1 MLYCYIVISFPEKMN
16 KKNIIFGVLLV
27 IALIVFIKKD
37 FFAEKF
43 DKFINAGQSYKED
56 VLKIVLNEPE
66 TDISPYSLD
75 LNNKIR
81 SGNIFEGLVAFDR
94 NLKIVP
100 ALAVSWGNINPTT
113 WEFKLRKDVHFHD
126 KSDFNSKNVIDS
138 YNNARD
144 KIQTVLNTISEIK
157 AVDDYNIRIITK
169 APDPLL
175 LSKLTKFYIAR
186 PGNMGTGPYK
196 IREWLPGELIDFTA
210 FTDYWGKQPAY
221 RNVQYA
227 IIMNR
232 EQRKKDFENGQTDI
246 LVAVP
251 QDQALELPKK
261 QIKTSY
267 GMEVNFLM
275 FKLDDEL
282 MKNRTVRD
290 KIKTV
295 FDPAQIETIGNNF
308 VRQASQFVAPGVY
321 GYNSNIPPFQY
332 DENKR
337 AINLF
342 GDRLEKIKFDYLSSY
357 RTLSEYIIKQLKDAG
372 FSVKSNPVS
381 AQELIELISGNESQL
396 FLVGWQA
403 EDGDAQ
409 GFLDA
414 FIYSGGEYNG
424 GRYKNSEVDKM
435 IEQSRQEMDPEKRL
449 TILQNIMLKIQNDM
463 IGIPLFESSRLYAVQ
478 PDIKWEPRLDG
489 MVLAGEVE

>member
-1 MLYCYIVISFPEKMN
+1 MN
-16 KKNIIFGVLLV
+16 KKTIIFGVLLA
-27 IALIVFIKKD
+27 IALVVFIKKD
-37 FFAEKF
+37 FFLEKT
-43 DKFINAGQSYKED
+43 KELIYGGQHYKED

-66 TDISPYSLD
+66 TGISPYLLD
-75 LNNKIR
+75 LNNRIR

-94 NLKIVP
+94 NLKIIP

-113 WEFKLRKDVHFHD
+113 WEFKLRKDVLFHD
-126 KSDFNSKNVIDS
+126 GSDFKAQNVIES
-138 YNNARD
+138 YQNAKS
-144 KIQTVLNTISEIK
+144 KIATVLETISEIK
-157 AVDDYNIRIITK
+157 LIDDYNIRIITK

-175 LSKLTKFYIAR
+175 LSKLTKFNISR
-186 PGNMGTGPYK
+186 PENAGTGPYK
-196 IREWLPGELIDFTA
+196 IREWVAGEMLDLTA
-210 FTDYWGKQPAY
+210 FTDYWGKQPTY
-221 RNVQYA
+221 RNVQYTV
-227 IIMNR
+227 IKNK
-232 EQRKKDFENGQTDI
+232 EQRQGDFEEGITDI

-251 QDQALELPKK
+251 QEQALELPKK

-295 FDPAQIETIGNNF
+295 FNPAKIEEIGNNF

-321 GYNSNIPPFQY
+321 GYNSSIPPFQF
-332 DENKR
+332 DEKKR
-337 AINLF
+337 ALNLF

-357 RTLSEYIIKQLKDAG
+357 RTLSEYIIKQLKEAG
-372 FSVKSNPVS
+372 FSVKANPIS
-381 AQELIELISGNESQL
+381 PEELIELIKNNESQL

-424 GRYKNSEVDKM
+424 GRYKNAEVDKL

-449 TILQNIMLKIQNDM
+449 TMLQNIMLKIQNDM

-489 MVLAGEVE
+489 MVLAAEVE